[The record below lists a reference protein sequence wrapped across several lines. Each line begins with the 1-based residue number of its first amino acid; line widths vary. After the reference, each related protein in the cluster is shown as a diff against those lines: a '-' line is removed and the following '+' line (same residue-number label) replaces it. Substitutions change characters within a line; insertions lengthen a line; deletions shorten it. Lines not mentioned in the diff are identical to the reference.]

1 MIGGAV
7 QALAAALTVSIT
19 GGIPVPNVPAGSA
32 APSLSRIGSVQ
43 LPAANVGL
51 VPEGNPLAWG
61 ENRTARPATQAV
73 IDAWV
78 QTSAVGELPDVPGQ
92 ARADEIATV
101 LSAAGLGYVDPA
113 ANTPP
118 AGPVGGPGT
127 ARLALVPL

>member
-1 MIGGAV
+1 MSTLFPTARLPVAVAPVAVGMIGGAV

-19 GGIPVPNVPAGSA
+19 GGIPVSNVPAGSA

-78 QTSAVGELPDVPGQ
+78 QTSAVGELPDVPGHQ
-92 ARADEIATV
+92 RAALTPEVVRD
-101 LSAAGLGYVDPA
+101 GLG
-113 ANTPP
+113 
-118 AGPVGGPGT
+118 
-127 ARLALVPL
+127 